1 MLICPV
7 KCLTLKCLA
16 LNCLTRKFLTLNCL
30 CLKCQLLKCLM
41 LKCLAL
47 KWLMLKCLA
56 LNYLRLKCLLLKC
69 FALKWVILNCL
80 RLKCLLPRRLML
92 ILACKQTLQ
101 ALPLIVAIV
110 DRSKCLNAFQ
120 DVLGTDKKI
129 SLLLQNLPPLATSP
143 LLYSITKVCA
153 ARFGCQIFDA

>member
-69 FALKWVILNCL
+69 FSLKWVILNCL

-101 ALPLIVAIV
+101 ALSLIVAIV

>member
-101 ALPLIVAIV
+101 ALSLIVAIV

>member
-1 MLICPV
+1 MSRFEMGYTEL
-7 KCLTLKCLA
+7 
-16 LNCLTRKFLTLNCL
+16 
-30 CLKCQLLKCLM
+30 
-41 LKCLAL
+41 
-47 KWLMLKCLA
+47 
-56 LNYLRLKCLLLKC
+56 
-69 FALKWVILNCL
+69 L

-101 ALPLIVAIV
+101 ALSLIVAIV